1 MVTEVSKVK
10 IEIDGVKLSGALI
23 NKPKKNAL
31 FVINSPSMMPQKE
44 SMDIVDLARKNGIK
58 SVLLHPYYNSIFLG
72 LALGED
78 IINYMFNQG
87 LISLDMLERFIRSKK
102 IGDKP

>member
-1 MVTEVSKVK
+1 MTVSEVSKVK
-10 IEIDGVKLSGALI
+10 IEIDGVQLSGALI
-23 NKPKKNAL
+23 NKPEEDSL
-31 FVINSPSMMPQKE
+31 FVINTPALMPQKE
-44 SMDIVDLARKNGIK
+44 SLDIIDLARKNGIK

-87 LISLDMLERFIRSKK
+87 LINLDMLEKFIQSKK
-102 IGDKP
+102 